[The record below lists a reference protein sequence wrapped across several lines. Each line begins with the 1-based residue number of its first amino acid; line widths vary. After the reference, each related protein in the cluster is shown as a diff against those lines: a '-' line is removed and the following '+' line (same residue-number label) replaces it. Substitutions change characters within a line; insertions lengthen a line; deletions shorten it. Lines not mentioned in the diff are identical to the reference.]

1 MTHKPAPSDRRPTRL
16 LLALAALLALAVPAR
31 AAPAPLDTDA
41 EMSAFAE
48 RVRAYADAS
57 LVRWTV
63 VAPTRAEA
71 EARISAILSKMPPLD
86 RGLASRLIAQGDGQ
100 AHGAR
105 AYVSPQIGVNSA
117 GGACSWQVW
126 VSDPDL
132 PAAEGQTA
140 MTPLAAHDRIPVGP
154 KATFRVG
161 HFGLVQSKLYAFDE
175 THPGAI
181 RDLATVPNVD
191 IPVPQSVREDY
202 IVLAAARKAAP
213 FLEGV
218 KTALSASQGERRD
231 LGPEYALRERLLGS
245 GRGIGANIEAV
256 PSSMIARKT
265 TVAASARGQ
274 QSAESDDALMETCL
288 YALTP
293 SR

>member
-1 MTHKPAPSDRRPTRL
+1 LPKLA
-16 LLALAALLALAVPAR
+16 LALAALLALAGPAR
-31 AAPAPLDTDA
+31 AAPAPLDTEA
-41 EMSAFAE
+41 EMSAFAQ

-71 EARISAILSKMPPLD
+71 EARIVAIVAMMPPLD
-86 RGLASRLIAQGDGQ
+86 RGLASRLIAQGDGRE
-100 AHGAR
+100 HGAR
-105 AYVSPQIGVNSA
+105 AYVSPQIGANGV

-140 MTPLAAHDRIPVGP
+140 MAPLAAHDRIPVSP

-175 THPGAI
+175 TRPGAI

-191 IPVPQSVREDY
+191 IPVPQSAREDY
-202 IVLAAARKAAP
+202 IVLAAARKPAP
-213 FLEGV
+213 ILEGV
-218 KTALSASQGERRD
+218 KTALAGSQGERRD
-231 LGPEYALRERLLGS
+231 LGPEYALRERLLGA

-265 TVAASARGQ
+265 TVAASVRQAPDDP
-274 QSAESDDALMETCL
+274 DDALMETCL

-293 SR
+293 LP